1 MSEDRHG
8 RSDSNKILYC
18 SFCGKSQHE
27 VRKLIAGPS
36 VFICDECV
44 ELCNDIIREELEEK
58 SQASRSHLPK
68 PREILEVLDQYVIG
82 QSRAKRTLAVAV
94 YNHYKRIESRQKS
107 DDVELAKSN
116 ILLVGPTGSGK
127 TLLAE
132 TLARLLNVPFTIADA
147 TTLTE
152 AGYVGED
159 VENIIQKLLQKCDYD
174 VEKAQQ
180 GIVYIDEI
188 DKISRKSE
196 NPSITRDVSGE
207 GVQQALLKLIE
218 GTVASVP
225 PQGGRKHPQQEFL
238 QVDTRNILFIVGGAF
253 AGLDKIIQQRSTE
266 AGGIGFGAKLKSS
279 ERKAEVG
286 KVLAEV
292 EPEDLI
298 KFGLIPEFVGRLPVV
313 ATLEELDEAALV
325 KILTE
330 PKNAISKQFRKLF
343 EMEGVELEFRPDAL
357 TAIARK
363 ALKRKTGARGLRTI
377 VESVLLDTMYELP
390 SLENVSK
397 VVVDESVI
405 EHRSEPYLIYQT
417 PPAQPKAAGAE

>member
-1 MSEDRHG
+1 
-8 RSDSNKILYC
+8 
-18 SFCGKSQHE
+18 
-27 VRKLIAGPS
+27 
-36 VFICDECV
+36 
-44 ELCNDIIREELEEK
+44 
-58 SQASRSHLPK
+58 
-68 PREILEVLDQYVIG
+68 
-82 QSRAKRTLAVAV
+82 LAVAV
-94 YNHYKRIESRQKS
+94 YNHYKRIESRQKN
-107 DDVELAKSN
+107 DEVELAKSN

-132 TLARLLNVPFTIADA
+132 TLARLLNVPFTMADA

-238 QVDTRNILFIVGGAF
+238 QVDTKNILFICGGAF
-253 AGLDKIIQQRSTE
+253 AGLDKVIQQRSND
-266 AGGIGFGAKLKSS
+266 AGGIGFGAKVKSA
-279 ERKAEVG
+279 ERKVEVG

-313 ATLEELDEAALV
+313 ATLEELDEPALI

-330 PKNAISKQFRKLF
+330 PKNAITKQFKKLF
-343 EMEGVELEFRPDAL
+343 EMENVELEFRPDAL
-357 TAIARK
+357 SAIARK

-377 VESVLLDTMYELP
+377 VESVLLDTMYDLP
-390 SLENVSK
+390 SQENVSK

-405 EHRSEPYLIYQT
+405 EHKSEPYLIYQT
-417 PPAQPKAAGAE
+417 PAAPEQKAAGAE